1 VTDKDIERVGL
12 FVMFWEKRPATASIS
27 WNNDFYWR
35 DGEWLHNRKKFQS
48 LNSPFSIYE
57 VHLGSWMR
65 PDPNDRESFNNYNQI
80 KERLVP
86 YVKGMGFTHVE
97 LMPVM
102 EHPYDGSWG
111 YQGIGYFA
119 PTSRYGDPLMFME
132 LVHAFHEAGIGV
144 ILDWVP

>member
-102 EHPYDGSWG
+102 EHPRSEEH
-111 YQGIGYFA
+111 
-119 PTSRYGDPLMFME
+119 TSE
-132 LVHAFHEAGIGV
+132 LQSRENIVCRLLLEKKNKR
-144 ILDWVP
+144 